1 MHGGP
6 IRHRRVETAQI
17 PNVVVLEKDVDER
30 ADVSCLFADREAHAG
45 ELPLEIVDYGAHS
58 LSLRIDRRTPA
69 RSITQRA
76 GQTHS
81 GHGRPTVA
89 HGAPNG
95 YERGLTGEN
104 PGPCGGAGRPGT
116 GGP

>member
-1 MHGGP
+1 MQGGP
-6 IRHRRVETAQI
+6 IGYRRVKTAQI
-17 PNVVVLEKDVDER
+17 SNVVVLEEDVNER
-30 ADVSCLFADREAHAG
+30 ADISCFFAERETNTG
-45 ELPLEIVDYGAHS
+45 ELPLEIVDDRAHS

-81 GHGRPTVA
+81 GRGRPTVA

-95 YERGLTGEN
+95 
-104 PGPCGGAGRPGT
+104 
-116 GGP
+116 